1 MNCSLHPRQCDNCFD
16 KYLIHKH
23 VLDSGQYPSMNVK
36 YPQIGLFGRS
46 FRNNN
51 ETYVAFYATKV
62 YCQSYRIDLIV
73 QKTSSSPFFCCLKR
87 ELTQLA
93 TTRQFKT
100 ILCHYGRFCK
110 YIYENPK
117 WKKNIL
123 IERKSRI
130 TKLSELLSQSQKKK
144 NPKCSHRLT
153 LSHYIHGTMNSNKK
167 FRMLMYLNLI
177 FNFLIW
183 FLLEKSYPTSLNQ
196 FCLGLTEN
204 DNIML

>member
-117 WKKNIL
+117 WRKNIL

-130 TKLSELLSQSQKKK
+130 TKLSELLSQSKKISK
-144 NPKCSHRLT
+144 MQPSADFAT
-153 LSHYIHGTMNSNKK
+153 LHSWHY
-167 FRMLMYLNLI
+167 
-177 FNFLIW
+177 
-183 FLLEKSYPTSLNQ
+183 EQ
-196 FCLGLTEN
+196 
-204 DNIML
+204 